1 MATLWIQL
9 APADLQMLISC
20 DADDDD
26 GGGGVFL
33 SYPAMAS
40 TMMFQLV
47 KNWKNPR
54 NTAADAAAGIL
65 IGEK

>member
-1 MATLWIQL
+1 
-9 APADLQMLISC
+9 MLISC

-47 KNWKNPR
+47 KN
-54 NTAADAAAGIL
+54 
-65 IGEK
+65 